1 MHKLIDILNL
11 ACALS
16 LSLAEPPAERVA
28 FQLQLPLCLAG
39 IMAVA
44 AATDVIPVA
53 AVHPIVGGGG
63 DDGGLA
69 CAPPLRA
76 AAGS

>member
-1 MHKLIDILNL
+1 M
-11 ACALS
+11 
-16 LSLAEPPAERVA
+16 A
-28 FQLQLPLCLAG
+28 FRQLPLCLAG

-44 AATDVIPVA
+44 AATDAIPVA

-63 DDGGLA
+63 DDGLA

-76 AAGS
+76 AGS

>member
-1 MHKLIDILNL
+1 MCLVTQLGR
-11 ACALS
+11 AA
-16 LSLAEPPAERVA
+16 AERVA